1 MSYALNIDPDS
12 GRVLSATF
20 PQYAPDTA
28 PQVETLPEGDI
39 SNYIY
44 NDGELVYSPPPAEYP
59 RTAEDVEAGRI
70 FNIGD
75 DYYRATM
82 PIPRGEPVTRYN
94 SEPVGIV
101 EILNAL
107 QEAQKGE

>member
-1 MSYALNIDPDS
+1 MSYALNIDPNT

-20 PQYAPDTA
+20 PEYAPETA
-28 PQVETLPEGDI
+28 PQVEALPEGDL
-39 SNYIY
+39 SDYIY
-44 NDGELVYSPPPAEYP
+44 SEGELVYSPPPVQYP
-59 RTAEDVEAGRI
+59 TVTEDVEYGKV
-70 FNIGD
+70 FSVGENF
-75 DYYRATM
+75 YRATM

-94 SEPVGIV
+94 SEPVGVV

>member
-20 PQYAPDTA
+20 PQYAPETA
-28 PQVETLPEGDI
+28 PRVDTLPDG
-39 SNYIY
+39 NLAYYIFV
-44 NDGELVYSPPPAEYP
+44 DGELVYSPSPVEYP
-59 RTAEDVEAGRI
+59 RTTEDVAAGRI
-70 FNIGD
+70 FAIGD

-82 PIPRGEPVTRYN
+82 SIPRGEPVTRYN

>member
-1 MSYALNIDPDS
+1 MYALNIDPDS

-20 PQYAPDTA
+20 PQYAPPGA
-28 PQVETLPEGDI
+28 PVVNSLPEGDL
-39 SNYIY
+39 SDYLFVSG
-44 NDGELVYSPPPAEYP
+44 DFVYSPLPAEYP
-59 RTAEDVEAGRI
+59 RTAEDVEAGKI
-70 FNIGD
+70 FSVGG

-94 SEPVGIV
+94 SEPVGMA

>member
-1 MSYALNIDPDS
+1 MSYALNIDQNT

-20 PQYAPDTA
+20 PQYAPETA

-44 NDGELVYSPPPAEYP
+44 SEGELVYSPSPHDYP
-59 RTAEDVEAGRI
+59 RTTEDVAVGRI
-70 FNIGD
+70 FAIGD